1 MRGGREDRDI
11 VAPMNSPWLS
21 LTLLAASALG
31 CGGGGGGGG
40 SPGPVKDPVPL
51 QVTES
56 PKPAQTAP
64 APNTTPAPTAAPPPA
79 SAAAPLSTPTTSAA
93 PTPAPERPKTAAECK
108 ALAAKTP
115 APVITATDTQVQ
127 MREHFQAYHETF
139 RCCFDALFAP
149 QNPGVSGKVALAV
162 DIDASGS
169 FASAEILAADTTV
182 QSTEVQACIIEIAK
196 SLTYP
201 KPASGK
207 DIRYR
212 RNFDFKARR

>member
-1 MRGGREDRDI
+1 MET
-11 VAPMNSPWLS
+11 PWLS
-21 LTLLAASALG
+21 LGLIAASLLG
-31 CGGGGGGGG
+31 CGGGGSSAGRAT
-40 SPGPVKDPVPL
+40 DPTPL
-51 QVTES
+51 QVT
-56 PKPAQTAP
+56 P
-64 APNTTPAPTAAPPPA
+64 APSATPATTTASSPATAAPPAATTAAPPASA
-79 SAAAPLSTPTTSAA
+79 SAAAPKP
-93 PTPAPERPKTAAECK
+93 PEPKTAAECK
-108 ALAAKTP
+108 ALIAKTP

-169 FASAEILAADTTV
+169 FASAEILTAETTV
-182 QSTEVQACIIEIAK
+182 QSTETQACIIEIAK
-196 SLTYP
+196 ALTYP

-207 DIRYR
+207 DIRYK